1 MAIEVESGRV
11 VCFTFRPMQD
21 SLSRLVKAKRAEPSK
36 PCGNGAPSLPNPGC
50 TAMTPK
56 ERILNAFGCLA
67 VDRRPIWLMRQAGR
81 CLPEYREL
89 RKKYSFRQLIQ
100 VPALAAEVTLQPI
113 HRFGFDAAIMFSDIL
128 VVPEALGQ
136 GYRFRD
142 NGGVVMDYAL
152 EDKDAIAQLES
163 QKLTERL
170 QYVAQAIKLV
180 KGILSQQTALLGF
193 AGSPWTLANFMLEGG
208 SARKPLKALELFHR
222 ERGLFELL
230 AEKLTLAVI
239 EFLKMQVE
247 AGVDAIQIFDSMGGL
262 LPPEDFE
269 LGSGQWIYAI
279 TSALGGKLPVIV
291 YSKGTRNWKA
301 LVRTGAQ
308 VIGLDHGVELA
319 EANKQLPATMA
330 LQGNLNP
337 ELLRMARPAEV
348 AQEATRLLEQMRGR
362 DGYIFNLGHGVPPE
376 TRMEN
381 LEALAQ
387 TVRSFV

>member
-1 MAIEVESGRV
+1 V
-11 VCFTFRPMQD
+11 
-21 SLSRLVKAKRAEPSK
+21 
-36 PCGNGAPSLPNPGC
+36 
-50 TAMTPK
+50 
-56 ERILNAFGCLA
+56 
-67 VDRRPIWLMRQAGR
+67 
-81 CLPEYREL
+81 
-89 RKKYSFRQLIQ
+89 
-100 VPALAAEVTLQPI
+100 
-113 HRFGFDAAIMFSDIL
+113 FSDIL

-136 GYRFRD
+136 GYQFRD

-152 EDKDAIAQLES
+152 KDKDAIAQLDS
-163 QKLTERL
+163 QELTDRL
-170 QYVAQAIKLV
+170 QYVAQAIRLV
-180 KGILSQQTALLGF
+180 KGVLRQRTALLGF

-269 LGSGQWIYAI
+269 VGSGQWIYAI

-308 VIGLDHGVELA
+308 VLGVDHGVELA
-319 EANKQLPATMA
+319 EANKQLPAAMA

-348 AQEATRLLEQMRGR
+348 AEEARRLLEQMRGR

-376 TRMEN
+376 ARMEN
-381 LEALAQ
+381 LEALVQ